1 MRVPWEP
8 SRTSG
13 LLRAVTAALSHRPQ
27 FCLGTPTCRPAVEAF
42 ITRPVADHQ
51 RATFSTRGGVF
62 LQAKRKTLFCSRDCR
77 MQSPALRSPVGQQAW
92 EEWLGGTVLRRFH
105 DPHPCAVFLIQEL
118 RSEPAEDVI
127 HHRLGD
133 RDLF

>member
-62 LQAKRKTLFCSRDCR
+62 LQAKRKTLFRCR
-77 MQSPALRSPVGQQAW
+77 GDRPVAPTLRSTVGQQAW
-92 EEWLGGTVLRRFH
+92 EEWLGGTVLRNFH
-105 DPHPCAVFLIQEL
+105 DPHTCPVFLIEEL
-118 RSEPAEDVI
+118 
-127 HHRLGD
+127 
-133 RDLF
+133 